1 MRTSLTAVILFL
13 VLGSVVFGVGR
24 PAFAELGDIAVGGE
38 WTFRLTRGIGQMS
51 LADRVADVERR
62 ITNVLSNPRYRQT
75 GVRLSV
81 RPAGSGASIMVEEA
95 VILTVT
101 PEDVADTG
109 VKVTTMELA
118 RQWAQR
124 LAKGINKAF
133 PATVVAF

>member
-1 MRTSLTAVILFL
+1 MRTNLTALIVLLVI
-13 VLGSVVFGVGR
+13 GSVVLGVGR
-24 PAFAELGDIAVGGE
+24 PAFADLGDIAVGGV
-38 WTFRLTRGIGQMS
+38 WTFRLTRGIGAMS
-51 LADRVADVERR
+51 LAERVADVERR

-75 GVRLSV
+75 GVKLTV
-81 RPAGSGASIMVEEA
+81 RPAGSGAAIMVEEA

-109 VKVTTMELA
+109 VRVTTMELA

-124 LAKGINKAF
+124 LAGGINKGF